1 MSESVNHP
9 PHYNASGM
17 ECIEAIEGL
26 GFGRDFCRGNVI
38 KYVVRFEHKN
48 GVEDLKKARRY
59 LDRLIRQEEFNAIVP
74 PSPSIKT
81 DVAI

>member
-1 MSESVNHP
+1 MSDSVNHP
-9 PHYNASGM
+9 PHYTTGAM

-48 GVEDLKKARRY
+48 GVEDLKKARWY
-59 LDRLIRQEEFNAIVP
+59 LDRLIEQEVMQVRILPEPFR
-74 PSPSIKT
+74 ST
-81 DVAI
+81 T